1 MITSLPPWS
10 ASLRE
15 SVGAAPGPDERLEGA
30 GQQPNQV
37 SSVLLP
43 QGCSSLKASASQSQ
57 GTCISTSVQSTTLG
71 VLDAWS
77 SHGSIHL
84 QWKKLKPYTK

>member
-30 GQQPNQV
+30 GQQPNPAG
-37 SSVLLP
+37 L
-43 QGCSSLKASASQSQ
+43 
-57 GTCISTSVQSTTLG
+57 
-71 VLDAWS
+71 
-77 SHGSIHL
+77 
-84 QWKKLKPYTK
+84 

>member
-30 GQQPNQV
+30 GQQPNPAGLQCP
-37 SSVLLP
+37 SSASGLLQP
-43 QGCSSLKASASQSQ
+43 QGLCEPEPGGHSSPPL
-57 GTCISTSVQSTTLG
+57 QSTTLG
-71 VLDAWS
+71 VLKAW
-77 SHGSIHL
+77 
-84 QWKKLKPYTK
+84 

>member
-30 GQQPNQV
+30 DQQPNPTGLQCPPA
-37 SSVLLP
+37 SGLLQP
-43 QGCSSLKASASQSQ
+43 QGLREPEPVGHSSPPLHK
-57 GTCISTSVQSTTLG
+57 V
-71 VLDAWS
+71 
-77 SHGSIHL
+77 
-84 QWKKLKPYTK
+84 PR